1 MSFRRQPVIYLNN
14 MLRLLNIVNFAVIDR
29 LQVEFKQGLNVL
41 SGETGSGKSILID
54 ALGLLLGDRSST
66 DFIRTGEN
74 RAFIEGVFEIDGN
87 TPLEELLADA
97 GVDTSEGEALIRRE
111 LVAQGRGRIFI
122 NNQVA
127 NVGLL
132 KSIQPHLIDIH
143 GQGDQQSLLLPEA
156 HLNLFDSFAGASKNR
171 ARVSQAY
178 DNLQRLARELEQI
191 RQSES
196 ERLRT
201 LDMINFQI
209 SEIEQARLTPNE
221 DVELEAERNLLVNA
235 ERLAELSGDAYRR
248 MYDDEDSILSSLSVT
263 QKRINDLAAVD
274 SRFTPYIEQ
283 LSTVKHILNDVAFFL
298 GEYYGGIQASPDRLS
313 AVDDRLMEL
322 NRLKRKYGDSVGAAL
337 EALAE
342 LIERRE
348 KLMNSDEHD
357 KLLEAS
363 VRQALDDYDKESSTL
378 GAMRRGAAAKFE
390 NAVNQELKDV
400 SLGAA
405 RFSVGLSAS
414 QKSQLAQKLQSLLGE
429 GLGEVD
435 REGVRRSGN
444 EDVEFL
450 FSANPGEEMRSMN
463 GVASGGELS
472 RLMLALKTM
481 TAPTLFPKTLIF
493 DEIDVGIGG
502 KVADAVGMRLRRLA
516 KTNQVLCV
524 THQLQIA
531 RYADAHFLVN
541 KGIVNG
547 RTLTNVVELD
557 EQGRI
562 EELARM
568 IGGSEITASA
578 RKHAKELIKSVAVDG

>member
-1 MSFRRQPVIYLNN
+1 

-29 LQVEFKQGLNVL
+29 LQVEFTQGLNVL

-66 DFIRTGEN
+66 DFIRTGES
-74 RAFIEGVFEIDGN
+74 RAFIEGVFEIEGN
-87 TPLEELLADA
+87 TPLEELLAEA
-97 GVDTSEGEALIRRE
+97 GVDISEGEALIRRE
-111 LVAQGRGRIFI
+111 LVASGRGRIFI

-132 KSIQPHLIDIH
+132 KLIQPHLIDIH

-156 HLNLFDSFAGASKNR
+156 HLNLFDSFAGALKNR

-248 MYDDEDSILSSLSVT
+248 IYDDEDSILSSLSVA
-263 QKRINDLAAVD
+263 QKRVNDLAAVD
-274 SRFTPYIEQ
+274 NRFAPYIEQ
-283 LSTVKHILNDVAFFL
+283 LSTVKHVLNDVAFFL
-298 GEYYGGIQASPDRLS
+298 GEYYGGIQASPARLS

-322 NRLKRKYGDSVGAAL
+322 NRLKRKYGDSVAVAL
-337 EALAE
+337 ETLAE
-342 LIERRE
+342 LVKRRE
-348 KLMNSDEHD
+348 HLMNSDEHCQG
-357 KLLEAS
+357 LEAQL
-363 VRQALDDYDKESSTL
+363 RQALTDYEKESYAL
-378 GAMRRGAAAKFE
+378 GDLRRVATAKFE
-390 NAVNQELKDV
+390 GDVNKELKDV

-405 RFSVGLSAS
+405 RFSVRLSAS
-414 QKSQLAQKLQSLLGE
+414 QKGQLTQKLQSLLGE
-429 GLGEVD
+429 WGGDID
-435 REGVRRSGN
+435 RGGVRRSGS

-450 FSANPGEEMRSMN
+450 FSANPGEEMRTMN

-472 RLMLALKTM
+472 RLMLALKTI
-481 TAPTLFPKTLIF
+481 TAPSLFPKTLIF

-541 KGIVNG
+541 KDVVNG
-547 RTLTNVVELD
+547 RTLTRVVELD
-557 EQGRI
+557 EHGRI

-578 RKHAKELIKSVAVDG
+578 RKHAKELIKSAAVEG

>member
-1 MSFRRQPVIYLNN
+1 

-54 ALGLLLGDRSST
+54 ALGLLLGARSSV
-66 DFIRTGEN
+66 DFIRTGES
-74 RAFIEGVFEIDGN
+74 RAYVEGVFEIEGN
-87 TPLEELLADA
+87 TPLEELLAEA
-97 GVDTSEGEALIRRE
+97 GVDTSDGEALIRRE
-111 LVAQGRGRIFI
+111 LVAGGRGRIFI

-143 GQGDQQSLLLPEA
+143 GQGDQQSLLSPEA
-156 HLNLFDSFAGASKNR
+156 HLNLFDAFAGASKNR

-196 ERLRT
+196 ERLQT

-209 SEIEQARLTPNE
+209 SELEQARLTPNE
-221 DVELEAERNLLVNA
+221 DAELEAERNLLVNA
-235 ERLAELSGDAYRR
+235 ERLADLSGDAYRR
-248 MYDDEDSILSSLSVT
+248 IYDDENSILSSLST
-263 QKRINDLAAVD
+263 AQKRINDLAAVD
-274 SRFTPYIEQ
+274 NRFAPYIEQ

-298 GEYYGGIQASPDRLS
+298 GEYYGGIQASPDRLN

-322 NRLKRKYGDSVGAAL
+322 NRLKRKYGDSVAAAL
-337 EALAE
+337 DMLAK
-342 LIERRE
+342 LVERRE
-348 KLMNSDEHD
+348 QLMNSDEHCQ
-357 KLLEAS
+357 LLES
-363 VRQALDDYDKESSTL
+363 RVLQALGEYGMESSDL
-378 GAMRRGAAAKFE
+378 GDLRREAAAKFE
-390 NAVNQELKDV
+390 NAVNKELKEV

-405 RFSVGLSAS
+405 RFSARLSAS
-414 QKSQLAQKLQSLLGE
+414 QKSQLAQKLHSLIGDWTVE
-429 GLGEVD
+429 GRGTRGIPGFID
-435 REGVRRSGN
+435 NAGVRRSGN

-450 FSANPGEEMRSMN
+450 FSANPGEEMRHMN

-472 RLMLALKTM
+472 RLMLALKTI
-481 TAPTLFPKTLIF
+481 TAPSLFPKTLIF

-502 KVADAVGMRLRRLA
+502 KTADAVGMRLRRLA

-531 RYADAHFLVN
+531 RYADSHFLVN
-541 KGIVNG
+541 KDVVNG
-547 RTLTNVVELD
+547 RTITNVAELD

-562 EELARM
+562 DELARM
-568 IGGSEITASA
+568 IGGSEITPSA
-578 RKHAKELIKSVAVDG
+578 RKHAKELIKSVAVES

>member
-1 MSFRRQPVIYLNN
+1 

-54 ALGLLLGDRSST
+54 ALGLLLGDRSSA
-66 DFIRTGEN
+66 DLIRTGES
-74 RAFIEGVFEIDGN
+74 RAFIEGVFEIEGN
-87 TPLEELLADA
+87 TPLEELLAEA

-111 LVAQGRGRIFI
+111 LVANGRGRIFI

-132 KSIQPHLIDIH
+132 KTIQPHLIDIH

-248 MYDDEDSILSSLSVT
+248 IYDAEDSILSSLSIA
-263 QKRINDLAAVD
+263 QKRVNDLAAVD
-274 SRFTPYIEQ
+274 NRFAPYIEQ

-322 NRLKRKYGDSVGAAL
+322 NRLKRKYGDSVTAAL
-337 EALAE
+337 ETLAE
-342 LIERRE
+342 LVERRE
-348 KLMNSDEHD
+348 QLMNSDEHSQA
-357 KLLEAS
+357 LEAQL
-363 VRQALDDYDKESSTL
+363 RLALDDYEKESSTL
-378 GAMRRGAAAKFE
+378 GDLRRGATSEFDG
-390 NAVNQELKDV
+390 AVNKELKDV
-400 SLGAA
+400 SLGTA
-405 RFSVGLSAS
+405 RFSVRLGAS
-414 QKSQLAQKLQSLLGE
+414 QKGQLTQKLQSLLGE
-429 GLGEVD
+429 VGGEFD
-435 REGVRRSGN
+435 GGGVRRSGR
-444 EDVEFL
+444 EDIEFL

-472 RLMLALKTM
+472 RLMLALKTI
-481 TAPTLFPKTLIF
+481 TAPSLFPKTLIF

-541 KGIVNG
+541 KDVVNG
-547 RTLTNVVELD
+547 RTLTKVAELD
-557 EQGRI
+557 EHGRI

-578 RKHAKELIKSVAVDG
+578 RKHAKELIKSAAVEG

>member
-1 MSFRRQPVIYLNN
+1 

-54 ALGLLLGDRSST
+54 ALGLLLGDRSSA

-74 RAFIEGVFEIDGN
+74 RAFIEGVFEIEGN
-87 TPLEELLADA
+87 TPLEELLAEA

-132 KSIQPHLIDIH
+132 KSMQPHLIDIH

-178 DNLQRLARELEQI
+178 DNLQRLARDLEQI

-235 ERLAELSGDAYRR
+235 ERLAELSGGAYRR
-248 MYDDEDSILSSLSVT
+248 IYDDENSILSSLSVA
-263 QKRINDLAAVD
+263 QKRINDLASVD
-274 SRFTPYIEQ
+274 NRFAPYAEQ

-298 GEYYGGIQASPDRLS
+298 GEYYGGIQASPDRLI

-322 NRLKRKYGDSVGAAL
+322 NRLKRKYGDSVAAAL
-337 EALAE
+337 ETLAALAE
-342 LIERRE
+342 RRE
-348 KLMNSDEHD
+348 QLMNSDEHCQA
-357 KLLEAS
+357 LES
-363 VRQALDDYDKESSTL
+363 QLRQALVDYEKESSAL
-378 GAMRRGAAAKFE
+378 GELRRGATARFE
-390 NAVNQELKDV
+390 NAVNKELKDV

-405 RFSVGLSAS
+405 RFSARLEPS
-414 QKSQLAQKLQSLLGE
+414 QKGQLAQKLQFLMGD
-429 GLGEVD
+429 GIGEVD
-435 REGVRRSGN
+435 KGWVRRSGN

-450 FSANPGEEMRSMN
+450 FSANPGEEMRLMN

-472 RLMLALKTM
+472 RLMLSLKTI
-481 TAPTLFPKTLIF
+481 TAPSLFPKTLIF

-541 KGIVNG
+541 KGVVNG
-547 RTLTNVVELD
+547 RTLTDVVELD

-578 RKHAKELIKSVAVDG
+578 RKHAKELIKSVAVES

>member
-1 MSFRRQPVIYLNN
+1 

-41 SGETGSGKSILID
+41 SGETGSGKSILLD
-54 ALGLLLGDRSST
+54 ALGLLLGDRSSV
-66 DFIRTGEN
+66 DLIRTGEN
-74 RAFIEGVFEIDGN
+74 RAFVEGVFDIDGN

-97 GVDTSEGEALIRRE
+97 GVDVSEGEALIRRE
-111 LVAQGRGRIFI
+111 LVANGRGRIFI

-132 KSIQPHLIDIH
+132 KSIQPHLVDIH
-143 GQGDQQSLLLPEA
+143 GQGDQQSLLSPDA
-156 HLNLFDSFAGASKNR
+156 HLNLFDAFAGASKNR
-171 ARVSQAY
+171 ARASQAY
-178 DNLQRLARELEQI
+178 DNLQRLARELDEI

-196 ERLRT
+196 ERLQT

-209 SEIEQARLTPNE
+209 SELEQARLTPNE
-221 DVELEAERNLLVNA
+221 DAELEAERNLLVNA
-235 ERLAELSGDAYRR
+235 ERLADLSGDAYRR
-248 MYDDEDSILSSLSVT
+248 IYDDENSILSSLAVA

-274 SRFTPYIEQ
+274 NRFAPYMDQ
-283 LSTVKHILNDVAFFL
+283 LSTVKHVLNDVAFFL
-298 GEYYGGIQASPDRLS
+298 GEYYGSIQASPDRLS

-322 NRLKRKYGDSVGAAL
+322 NRLKRKYGDSVAAAL
-337 EALAE
+337 ENLAK
-342 LIERRE
+342 LMERRE
-348 KLMNSDEHD
+348 QLMNSDEHCQ
-357 KLLEAS
+357 LLEAG
-363 VRQALDDYDKESSTL
+363 VRRALSDYGKESSAL
-378 GAMRRGAAAKFE
+378 SDLRRGASAKFE
-390 NAVNQELKDV
+390 NAVNEELKEV

-405 RFSVGLSAS
+405 RFSVRLSAS
-414 QKSQLAQKLQSLLGE
+414 QKSHLAQKLQSLLGDAP
-429 GLGEVD
+429 GNGVSAVD
-435 REGVRRSGN
+435 NAGVRRAGN

-450 FSANPGEEMRSMN
+450 FSANPGEELRPMN

-472 RLMLALKTM
+472 RLMLALKTI
-481 TAPTLFPKTLIF
+481 TAPSLFPKTLIF
-493 DEIDVGIGG
+493 DEIDAGIGG
-502 KVADAVGMRLRRLA
+502 KAADAVGMRLRRLA

-541 KGIVNG
+541 KDVVNG

-578 RKHAKELIKSVAVDG
+578 RKHAKELIKSVAVEN

>member
-1 MSFRRQPVIYLNN
+1 

-54 ALGLLLGDRSST
+54 ALGLLLGDRSSS

-87 TPLEELLADA
+87 TPLEELLAQA

-111 LVAQGRGRIFI
+111 LVANGRGRIFI

-132 KSIQPHLIDIH
+132 KSMQPHLIDIH
-143 GQGDQQSLLLPEA
+143 GQGDQQSLLSPDA

-235 ERLAELSGDAYRR
+235 ERLAQLSGDAFRR
-248 MYDDEDSILSSLSVT
+248 IYDDEDSILSSLSVA

-274 SRFTPYIEQ
+274 NRFAPYMEQ
-283 LSTVKHILNDVAFFL
+283 LSSVKHILNDVAFFL

-322 NRLKRKYGDSVGAAL
+322 NRLKRKYGDSVAAAM
-337 EALAE
+337 ETLAE
-342 LIERRE
+342 LVGRRE
-348 KLMNSDEHD
+348 QLMNSDEHCQA
-357 KLLEAS
+357 LETQL
-363 VRQALDDYDKESSTL
+363 RQALNDYENESSAL
-378 GAMRRGAAAKFE
+378 GDLRRGSAAKFE
-390 NAVNQELKDV
+390 NSVNQELKDV
-400 SLGAA
+400 SLGSA
-405 RFSVGLSAS
+405 RFSVGLGAS
-414 QKSQLAQKLQSLLGE
+414 QKGQLAQKLQALLGD
-429 GLGEVD
+429 GLGGID
-435 REGVRRSGN
+435 TGGVRRSGN

-450 FSANPGEEMRSMN
+450 FSANPGEEMRPMN

-472 RLMLALKTM
+472 RLMLALKTI
-481 TAPTLFPKTLIF
+481 TAPSLFPKTLIF

-541 KGIVNG
+541 KDVVNG
-547 RTLTNVVELD
+547 RTLTNVAELD

-578 RKHAKELIKSVAVDG
+578 RKHAKELIKSAAVEG

>member
-1 MSFRRQPVIYLNN
+1 

-74 RAFIEGVFEIDGN
+74 RAFIEGVFEIEGN
-87 TPLEELLADA
+87 TPLEDMLADA
-97 GVDTSEGEALIRRE
+97 GVDTSDGEALIRRE
-111 LVAQGRGRIFI
+111 LVANGRGRIFI

-156 HLNLFDSFAGASKNR
+156 HLNLFDSFAGALKNR

-248 MYDDEDSILSSLSVT
+248 IYDDEDSILSSLSVA
-263 QKRINDLAAVD
+263 QKRVSDLAAVD
-274 SRFTPYIEQ
+274 NRFAPYIEQ
-283 LSTVKHILNDVAFFL
+283 LSTVKHVLNDVAFFL
-298 GEYYGGIQASPDRLS
+298 GEYYGGIQVSPDRLS

-322 NRLKRKYGDSVGAAL
+322 NRLKRKYGDSVAVAL
-337 EALAE
+337 ETLAE
-342 LIERRE
+342 LVERRE
-348 KLMNSDEHD
+348 QLMNSDEHCQAI
-357 KLLEAS
+357 EAQL
-363 VRQALDDYDKESSTL
+363 RQSLNDYEKESSAL
-378 GAMRRGAAAKFE
+378 GELRRGAAAKFE
-390 NAVNQELKDV
+390 GAVNKELKDV

-405 RFSVGLSAS
+405 RFSVRLSAS
-414 QKSQLAQKLQSLLGE
+414 QKGQLTQKLQSLLGE
-429 GLGEVD
+429 GGGEVD
-435 REGVRRSGN
+435 RGGVRRSGG

-450 FSANPGEEMRSMN
+450 FSANPGEELRTMN

-472 RLMLALKTM
+472 RLMLALKTI
-481 TAPTLFPKTLIF
+481 TAPSLFPKTLIF

-541 KGIVNG
+541 KDVVNG
-547 RTLTNVVELD
+547 RTLTKVIELD

-578 RKHAKELIKSVAVDG
+578 RKHAKELIKSAAVEG

>member
-1 MSFRRQPVIYLNN
+1 

-29 LQVEFKQGLNVL
+29 LQVEFTQGLNVL

-66 DFIRTGEN
+66 DFIRTGES
-74 RAFIEGVFEIDGN
+74 RAFIEGVFEIEGN
-87 TPLEELLADA
+87 TPLEELLAEA

-111 LVAQGRGRIFI
+111 LVANGRGRIFI

-156 HLNLFDSFAGASKNR
+156 HLNLFDSFAGALKNR

-178 DNLQRLARELEQI
+178 DNLQRLAKELEQI

-248 MYDDEDSILSSLSVT
+248 IYDDEDSILSSLSVA
-263 QKRINDLAAVD
+263 QKRVNDLAAVD
-274 SRFTPYIEQ
+274 NRFTPYIEQ
-283 LSTVKHILNDVAFFL
+283 LSTVKHVLNDVAFFL
-298 GEYYGGIQASPDRLS
+298 GEYYGGIQASPARLS

-322 NRLKRKYGDSVGAAL
+322 NRLKRKYGDSVAAAL
-337 EALAE
+337 ETLAE
-342 LIERRE
+342 LVKRRE
-348 KLMNSDEHD
+348 QLMNSDE
-357 KLLEAS
+357 LSQGLEAQL
-363 VRQALDDYDKESSTL
+363 RQSLNDYEKESSAL
-378 GAMRRGAAAKFE
+378 GDLRRVATAKFE
-390 NAVNQELKDV
+390 GAVNKELKDV

-405 RFSVGLSAS
+405 RFSVRLSAS
-414 QKSQLAQKLQSLLGE
+414 QKGQLTQKLHSLLGE
-429 GLGEVD
+429 GGGDGD
-435 REGVRRSGN
+435 RGGVRRSGS

-450 FSANPGEEMRSMN
+450 FSANPGEEMRTMN

-472 RLMLALKTM
+472 RLMLALKTI
-481 TAPTLFPKTLIF
+481 TAPSLFPKTLIF

-541 KGIVNG
+541 KDVVNG
-547 RTLTNVVELD
+547 RTLTKVVELD
-557 EQGRI
+557 EHGRI

-578 RKHAKELIKSVAVDG
+578 RNHAKELIKSAAVEG

>member
-1 MSFRRQPVIYLNN
+1 

-54 ALGLLLGDRSST
+54 ALGLLLGDRSSA

-74 RAFIEGVFEIDGN
+74 RAFIEGVFEIEGN
-87 TPLEELLADA
+87 TPLEELLTRA
-97 GVDTSEGEALIRRE
+97 GVDTSEGEALIRME

-156 HLNLFDSFAGASKNR
+156 HLNLFDSFAGALKNR

-221 DVELEAERNLLVNA
+221 DVELDAERNLLVNA
-235 ERLAELSGDAYRR
+235 ERLADLSGDAYRR
-248 MYDDEDSILSSLSVT
+248 IYDDENSILSSLSVA
-263 QKRINDLAAVD
+263 QKRITDLASVD
-274 SRFTPYIEQ
+274 NRFAPYAEQ

-298 GEYYGGIQASPDRLS
+298 GEYYGGIQASPDRLI

-322 NRLKRKYGDSVGAAL
+322 NRIKRKYGDSVTAAL
-337 EALAE
+337 ETLAE
-342 LIERRE
+342 LVGRRE
-348 KLMNSDEHD
+348 QLMNSDEHCQA
-357 KLLEAS
+357 LEAQLL
-363 VRQALDDYDKESSTL
+363 QALDDYEKESSVL
-378 GAMRRGAAAKFE
+378 GDLRHGATSKFE
-390 NAVNQELKDV
+390 RAVNNELKDV

-405 RFSVGLSAS
+405 RFSVRLSAS
-414 QKSQLAQKLQSLLGE
+414 QKGQLAQKLQDRKSTRLNSSHLGISYA
-429 GLGEVD
+429 V
-435 REGVRRSGN
+435 
-444 EDVEFL
+444 FC
-450 FSANPGEEMRSMN
+450 
-463 GVASGGELS
+463 
-472 RLMLALKTM
+472 LK
-481 TAPTLFPKTLIF
+481 K
-493 DEIDVGIGG
+493 
-502 KVADAVGMRLRRLA
+502 K
-516 KTNQVLCV
+516 K
-524 THQLQIA
+524 
-531 RYADAHFLVN
+531 
-541 KGIVNG
+541 K
-547 RTLTNVVELD
+547 
-557 EQGRI
+557 
-562 EELARM
+562 
-568 IGGSEITASA
+568 
-578 RKHAKELIKSVAVDG
+578 K

>member
-1 MSFRRQPVIYLNN
+1 

-54 ALGLLLGDRSST
+54 ALGLLLGDRSSV
-66 DFIRTGEN
+66 DFIRTGES
-74 RAFIEGVFEIDGN
+74 RAYVEGVFEIEGN
-87 TPLEELLADA
+87 TPLEELLAEA
-97 GVDTSEGEALIRRE
+97 GVDASEGEALIRRE
-111 LVAQGRGRIFI
+111 LVANGRGRIFI

-143 GQGDQQSLLLPEA
+143 GQGDQQSLLSPEA
-156 HLNLFDSFAGASKNR
+156 HLNLFDAFAGALKNR

-196 ERLRT
+196 ERLQT

-209 SEIEQARLTPNE
+209 SELEQARLTPNE
-221 DVELEAERNLLVNA
+221 DAELESERNLLVNA
-235 ERLAELSGDAYRR
+235 ERLADLSGDAYSRI
-248 MYDDEDSILSSLSVT
+248 YDDENSILSSLSVA

-274 SRFTPYIEQ
+274 NRFAPYIEQ

-322 NRLKRKYGDSVGAAL
+322 NRLKRKYGDSVAAAL
-337 EALAE
+337 DTLAK
-342 LIERRE
+342 LVERRE
-348 KLMNSDEHD
+348 QLMNSDEHCQ
-357 KLLEAS
+357 LLES
-363 VRQALDDYDKESSTL
+363 RVLQALGEYGKESSAL
-378 GAMRRGAAAKFE
+378 GDLRREAAGKFE
-390 NAVNQELKDV
+390 NAVNKELKEV

-405 RFSVGLSAS
+405 RFSALLGAS
-414 QKSQLAQKLQSLLGE
+414 QKSLLAQKLHALIG
-429 GLGEVD
+429 D
-435 REGVRRSGN
+435 RTGDGRGAQEIPGFIDNAGVRRSGN

-450 FSANPGEEMRSMN
+450 FSANPGEEMRPMN

-472 RLMLALKTM
+472 RLMLALKTI
-481 TAPTLFPKTLIF
+481 TAPSLFPKTLIF

-502 KVADAVGMRLRRLA
+502 KTADAVGMRLRRLA

-541 KGIVNG
+541 KNVVNG
-547 RTLTNVVELD
+547 RTIANVAELD

-562 EELARM
+562 DELARM
-568 IGGSEITASA
+568 IGGSEITPSA
-578 RKHAKELIKSVAVDG
+578 RKHAKELIKSVAIES

>member
-1 MSFRRQPVIYLNN
+1 

-54 ALGLLLGDRSST
+54 ALGLLLGDRSSV
-66 DFIRTGEN
+66 DFIRTGET
-74 RAFIEGVFEIDGN
+74 RAFVEGVFEVEGN
-87 TPLEELLADA
+87 APLEELLAEA
-97 GVDTSEGEALIRRE
+97 GVDVSEGEALIRRE
-111 LVAQGRGRIFI
+111 LVAGGRGRIFI

-143 GQGDQQSLLLPEA
+143 GQGDQQSLLLPES
-156 HLNLFDSFAGASKNR
+156 HLNLFDAFAGAMKNR
-171 ARVSQAY
+171 ARVSQVY
-178 DNLQRLARELEQI
+178 DNLQRIARELEQL

-196 ERLRT
+196 ERLQT
-201 LDMINFQI
+201 LDMLNFQI
-209 SEIEQARLTPNE
+209 SEIEQANLAPDE

-235 ERLAELSGDAYRR
+235 ERLAELSGAAYKRI
-248 MYDDEDSILSSLSVT
+248 YDDEDSILSTLAVA
-263 QKRINDLAAVD
+263 QKRLNDLAAVD
-274 SRFTPYIEQ
+274 NRFAPYLEQ
-283 LSTVKHILNDVAFFL
+283 LSTVKHILNDIAFFL
-298 GEYYGGIQASPDRLS
+298 GEYYGGIQASPERLRV
-313 AVDDRLMEL
+313 VDDRLMEL
-322 NRLKRKYGDSVGAAL
+322 NRLKRKYGDSVVVVI
-337 EALAE
+337 EACAKLV
-342 LIERRE
+342 ERRRR
-348 KLMNSDEHD
+348 LMNSDEHGQ
-357 KLLEAS
+357 LLES
-363 VRQALDDYDKESSTL
+363 NLREALDEYEKESSTL
-378 GAMRRGAAAKFE
+378 SDLRRGSTAKFE
-390 NAVNQELKDV
+390 IAVNKELEDV
-400 SLGAA
+400 SLGSA
-405 RFSVGLSAS
+405 RFSSLLCES
-414 QKSQLAQKLQSLLGE
+414 QKGQLAQKLQSLLGQTDK
-429 GLGEVD
+429 GGI
-435 REGVRRSGN
+435 RRAGN

-450 FSANPGEEMRSMN
+450 FSANPGEELRPMN

-472 RLMLALKTM
+472 RLMLALKTI
-481 TAPTLFPKTLIF
+481 TAPSLFPKTLIF

-541 KGIVNG
+541 KDIVNG

-578 RKHAKELIKSVAVDG
+578 RKHAKELIKSAAVEG

>member
-1 MSFRRQPVIYLNN
+1 M
-14 MLRLLNIVNFAVIDR
+14 NIVNFAVIDR

-41 SGETGSGKSILID
+41 SGETGSGKSILLD
-54 ALGLLLGDRSST
+54 ALGLLLGDRSSA
-66 DFIRTGEN
+66 DFIRTGET
-74 RAFIEGVFEIDGN
+74 RAFIEGVFEIEGN

-97 GVDTSEGEALIRRE
+97 GVDVSEGEALIRRE
-111 LVAQGRGRIFI
+111 LVANGRGRIFV

-127 NVGLL
+127 NVSLL

-143 GQGDQQSLLLPEA
+143 GQGNQQSLLIPEV
-156 HLNLFDSFAGASKNR
+156 HLNLLDAFAGASKNR

-178 DNLQRLARELEQI
+178 DNLQRLASELEQI

-209 SEIEQARLTPNE
+209 SEIEQSHLTPNE

-235 ERLAELSGDAYRR
+235 ERLVELSGDAYRR
-248 MYDDEDSILSSLSVT
+248 IYDNEDSILSSLSVA
-263 QKRINDLAAVD
+263 QKKINDLAAVD
-274 SRFTPYIEQ
+274 NRFAPYIEQ
-283 LSTVKHILNDVAFFL
+283 LSTVKHVLNDVAFFL
-298 GEYYGGIQASPDRLS
+298 GEYYGSIQASPDRLR

-322 NRLKRKYGDSVGAAL
+322 NRLKRKYGDSVAAAL
-337 EALAE
+337 ETLAT
-342 LIERRE
+342 LVERRE
-348 KLMNSDEHD
+348 RLMNSDEHCQ
-357 KLLEAS
+357 LLEAQL
-363 VRQALDDYDKESSTL
+363 RRALDDYENESSVL
-378 GAMRRGAAAKFE
+378 GDLRRGATSKFE
-390 NAVNQELKDV
+390 NSINKELKDV

-405 RFSVGLSAS
+405 RFSVSLNAS
-414 QKSQLAQKLQSLLGE
+414 QKGQLAQKLQSLLGE
-429 GLGEVD
+429 VD
-435 REGVRRSGN
+435 NGGFRRYGS
-444 EDVEFL
+444 EDIEFL
-450 FSANPGEEMRSMN
+450 FSANPGEDLRPMN

-472 RLMLALKTM
+472 RLMLALKTI
-481 TAPTLFPKTLIF
+481 TAPSLFPKTLIF
-493 DEIDVGIGG
+493 DEIDAGIGG

-541 KGIVNG
+541 KDVVNG
-547 RTLTNVVELD
+547 RTLTNVAELD

-578 RKHAKELIKSVAVDG
+578 RKHAKELIKSAAVEG

>member
-1 MSFRRQPVIYLNN
+1 

-66 DFIRTGEN
+66 DFIRTGES
-74 RAFIEGVFEIDGN
+74 RAFIEGVFEIEGN
-87 TPLEELLADA
+87 TPLEELLAGA

-111 LVAQGRGRIFI
+111 LVANGRGRIFI

-156 HLNLFDSFAGASKNR
+156 HLNLFDSFAGALKNR

-248 MYDDEDSILSSLSVT
+248 IYDNEDSILSSLSAA
-263 QKRINDLAAVD
+263 QKRVNDLAAVD
-274 SRFTPYIEQ
+274 NRFTPYIEQ
-283 LSTVKHILNDVAFFL
+283 LSTVKHVLNDVAFFL

-322 NRLKRKYGDSVGAAL
+322 NRLKRKYGDSVAAAL
-337 EALAE
+337 ETLAE
-342 LIERRE
+342 LVKRRE
-348 KLMNSDEHD
+348 QLMNSDEHCQG
-357 KLLEAS
+357 LEAQL
-363 VRQALDDYDKESSTL
+363 RQSLNDYEKESFAL
-378 GAMRRGAAAKFE
+378 GDLRRMATAKFE
-390 NAVNQELKDV
+390 GSVNTELKDV

-405 RFSVGLSAS
+405 RFSVRLSAS
-414 QKSQLAQKLQSLLGE
+414 QKSQLTQKLQSLLGD
-429 GLGEVD
+429 GGGDVD
-435 REGVRRSGN
+435 RGGVRRSGS

-450 FSANPGEEMRSMN
+450 FSANPGEELRTMS

-472 RLMLALKTM
+472 RLMLALKTI
-481 TAPTLFPKTLIF
+481 TAPSLFPKTLIF

-541 KGIVNG
+541 KDVVNG
-547 RTLTNVVELD
+547 RTLTKVVELD

-578 RKHAKELIKSVAVDG
+578 RKHAKELIKSAAVEE

>member
-1 MSFRRQPVIYLNN
+1 

-66 DFIRTGEN
+66 DFIRTGES
-74 RAFIEGVFEIDGN
+74 RAFIEGVFEIEGN
-87 TPLEELLADA
+87 TPLEELLAEA

-111 LVAQGRGRIFI
+111 LVAGGRGRIFI

-132 KSIQPHLIDIH
+132 KLIQPHLIDIH
-143 GQGDQQSLLLPEA
+143 GQGDQQSLLLPES
-156 HLNLFDSFAGASKNR
+156 HLNLFDSFAGALKNR

-209 SEIEQARLTPNE
+209 SEIEQAHLTPNE

-248 MYDDEDSILSSLSVT
+248 IYDDEDSILSSLSVA
-263 QKRINDLAAVD
+263 QKRVNDLAAVD
-274 SRFTPYIEQ
+274 NRFAPYIEQ
-283 LSTVKHILNDVAFFL
+283 LSTVKHVLNDVAFFL
-298 GEYYGGIQASPDRLS
+298 GEYYGGIQASPARLS

-322 NRLKRKYGDSVGAAL
+322 NRIKRKYGDSVAAAL
-337 EALAE
+337 ETLAG
-342 LIERRE
+342 LVKRRE
-348 KLMNSDEHD
+348 QLMNSDEHCQG
-357 KLLEAS
+357 LEAQLRLS
-363 VRQALDDYDKESSTL
+363 LNDYEKESSAL
-378 GAMRRGAAAKFE
+378 GDLRRVATAKFE
-390 NAVNQELKDV
+390 DAVNKELKDV
-400 SLGAA
+400 SLGSA
-405 RFSVGLSAS
+405 RFSVRLSAS
-414 QKSQLAQKLQSLLGE
+414 QKGQLTQKLQSLLGE
-429 GLGEVD
+429 WGGDVD
-435 REGVRRSGN
+435 RGGVRRSGS

-450 FSANPGEEMRSMN
+450 FSANPGEELRTMN

-472 RLMLALKTM
+472 RLMLALKTI
-481 TAPTLFPKTLIF
+481 TAPSLFPKTLIF

-541 KGIVNG
+541 KDVVNG
-547 RTLTNVVELD
+547 RTLARVAELD

-578 RKHAKELIKSVAVDG
+578 RKHAKELIKSAAVEG

>member
-1 MSFRRQPVIYLNN
+1 
-14 MLRLLNIVNFAVIDR
+14 
-29 LQVEFKQGLNVL
+29 
-41 SGETGSGKSILID
+41 
-54 ALGLLLGDRSST
+54 
-66 DFIRTGEN
+66 
-74 RAFIEGVFEIDGN
+74 
-87 TPLEELLADA
+87 
-97 GVDTSEGEALIRRE
+97 
-111 LVAQGRGRIFI
+111 
-122 NNQVA
+122 
-127 NVGLL
+127 
-132 KSIQPHLIDIH
+132 
-143 GQGDQQSLLLPEA
+143 
-156 HLNLFDSFAGASKNR
+156 
-171 ARVSQAY
+171 VSQAY

-201 LDMINFQI
+201 LDMMNFQI
-209 SEIEQARLTPNE
+209 SEIEQARLIPNE
-221 DVELEAERNLLVNA
+221 DIELEAERNLLVNA

-248 MYDDEDSILSSLSVT
+248 IYDDEDSILSSLSVT

-274 SRFTPYIEQ
+274 SRFAPYVEQ

-322 NRLKRKYGDSVGAAL
+322 NRLKRKYGDSVAAAL
-337 EALAE
+337 ETLAE
-342 LIERRE
+342 LVGRRE
-348 KLMNSDEHD
+348 RLMNSDEHCQI
-357 KLLEAS
+357 LES
-363 VRQALDDYDKESSTL
+363 RVRQALSDYGKESSVL
-378 GAMRRGAAAKFE
+378 GDLRRGATAKFE
-390 NAVNQELKDV
+390 SAVNKELKDV

-405 RFSVGLSAS
+405 RFAVRLSAS
-414 QKSQLAQKLQSLLGE
+414 QKGQLAQKLQSLLGE
-429 GLGEVD
+429 GISEVD
-435 REGVRRSGN
+435 NGGGRRSGN
-444 EDVEFL
+444 EDIEFL
-450 FSANPGEEMRSMN
+450 FSANPGEEMRLMN

-472 RLMLALKTM
+472 RLMLALKTI
-481 TAPTLFPKTLIF
+481 TAPSLFPKTLIF

-541 KGIVNG
+541 KDILNG

-578 RKHAKELIKSVAVDG
+578 RKHAKELIKSVAVEG

>member
-1 MSFRRQPVIYLNN
+1 

-29 LQVEFKQGLNVL
+29 LQVEFNHGLNVL

-66 DFIRTGEN
+66 DFIRTGES
-74 RAFIEGVFEIDGN
+74 RAFIEGVFEIEGN
-87 TPLEELLADA
+87 TPLEELLAEA

-111 LVAQGRGRIFI
+111 LVASGRGRIFI

-132 KSIQPHLIDIH
+132 KLIQPHLIDIH
-143 GQGDQQSLLLPEA
+143 GQGDQQSLLLPDA
-156 HLNLFDSFAGASKNR
+156 HLNLFDSFAGALKNR

-201 LDMINFQI
+201 LDMINFQV

-235 ERLAELSGDAYRR
+235 ERLADLSGDAYRR
-248 MYDDEDSILSSLSVT
+248 IYDDEDSILSSLSVA
-263 QKRINDLAAVD
+263 QKRVNDLAAVD
-274 SRFTPYIEQ
+274 NRFAPYIEQ
-283 LSTVKHILNDVAFFL
+283 LSTVKHVLNDVASFL
-298 GEYYGGIQASPDRLS
+298 GEYYGGIQASPARLS

-322 NRLKRKYGDSVGAAL
+322 NRLKRKYGDSVAAAL
-337 EALAE
+337 ETLAE
-342 LIERRE
+342 LVKRRE
-348 KLMNSDEHD
+348 QLMNSDEHCQG
-357 KLLEAS
+357 LEAQL
-363 VRQALDDYDKESSTL
+363 RQSLNDYEKESSAL
-378 GAMRRGAAAKFE
+378 GDLRRMATAKFE
-390 NAVNQELKDV
+390 GAVNKELKDV

-405 RFSVGLSAS
+405 RFSVRLSAS
-414 QKSQLAQKLQSLLGE
+414 QKGQLTQKLQSLLGE
-429 GLGEVD
+429 WGGDVD
-435 REGVRRSGN
+435 RGGVRRSGS

-450 FSANPGEEMRSMN
+450 FSANPGEEMRTMN

-472 RLMLALKTM
+472 RLMLALKTI
-481 TAPTLFPKTLIF
+481 TAPSLFPKTLIF

-516 KTNQVLCV
+516 RTNQVLCV

-541 KGIVNG
+541 KDVVNG
-547 RTLTNVVELD
+547 RTLTRVVELD

-578 RKHAKELIKSVAVDG
+578 RKHAKELIKSAAVEG

>member
-1 MSFRRQPVIYLNN
+1 

-54 ALGLLLGDRSST
+54 ALGLLLGDRSSVG
-66 DFIRTGEN
+66 FIRTGEN
-74 RAFIEGVFEIDGN
+74 RAFIEGVFEIEGN

-97 GVDTSEGEALIRRE
+97 GVDVSEGEALIRRE
-111 LVAQGRGRIFI
+111 LVANGRGRIFV

-143 GQGDQQSLLLPEA
+143 GQGDQQSLLIPEV
-156 HLNLFDSFAGASKNR
+156 HLNLLDAFAGASKNR

-201 LDMINFQI
+201 LDVINFQI
-209 SEIEQARLTPNE
+209 SEIEQAHLTPNE
-221 DVELEAERNLLVNA
+221 DVELDVERNLLVNA

-248 MYDDEDSILSSLSVT
+248 IYDDEDSILSSLSIA
-263 QKRINDLAAVD
+263 QKKINDLTAVD
-274 SRFTPYIEQ
+274 NRFAPYIEQ

-298 GEYYGGIQASPDRLS
+298 GEYYGSIQASPERLR

-322 NRLKRKYGDSVGAAL
+322 NRLKRKYGDSVAAAL
-337 EALAE
+337 ETLAKSV
-342 LIERRE
+342 ERRE
-348 KLMNSDEHD
+348 HLMNSDEHSQA
-357 KLLEAS
+357 LEAQL
-363 VRQALDDYDKESSTL
+363 RQALDDYEKESSAL
-378 GAMRRGAAAKFE
+378 GDIRRVATAKFE
-390 NAVNQELKDV
+390 NTVNKELKDV

-405 RFSVGLSAS
+405 RFSVRLNAS
-414 QKSQLAQKLQSLLGE
+414 QKGQLAQKLQSLLGE
-429 GLGEVD
+429 VD
-435 REGVRRSGN
+435 KGGVRRSGN
-444 EDVEFL
+444 EDIEFL
-450 FSANPGEEMRSMN
+450 FSANPGEEVRPMN

-472 RLMLALKTM
+472 RLMLALKTI
-481 TAPTLFPKTLIF
+481 TAPSLFPKTLIF

-541 KGIVNG
+541 KGVVNG

-578 RKHAKELIKSVAVDG
+578 RKHAKELIKSVAVES

>member
-1 MSFRRQPVIYLNN
+1 

-29 LQVEFKQGLNVL
+29 LQVEFNHGLNVL

-66 DFIRTGEN
+66 DFIRTGES
-74 RAFIEGVFEIDGN
+74 RAFIEGVFEIEGN

-111 LVAQGRGRIFI
+111 LVANGRGRIFI

-143 GQGDQQSLLLPEA
+143 GQGDQQSLLLPES
-156 HLNLFDSFAGASKNR
+156 HLNLFDSFAGGLKNR

-248 MYDDEDSILSSLSVT
+248 IYDDENSILSSLSVA
-263 QKRINDLAAVD
+263 QKRVNDLAAVD
-274 SRFTPYIEQ
+274 NRFAPYIEQ
-283 LSTVKHILNDVAFFL
+283 LSMVKHVLNDVAYFL

-313 AVDDRLMEL
+313 VVDDRLMEL
-322 NRLKRKYGDSVGAAL
+322 NRLKRKYGDSVAAAL
-337 EALAE
+337 QTLAE
-342 LIERRE
+342 LAERRE
-348 KLMNSDEHD
+348 QLMNSDEHCQE
-357 KLLEAS
+357 LEAQL
-363 VRQALDDYDKESSTL
+363 RQSLNDYEKESSAL
-378 GAMRRGAAAKFE
+378 GDLRRGAAAKFE
-390 NAVNQELKDV
+390 GAVNNELKDV

-405 RFSVGLSAS
+405 RFSVRLNAS
-414 QKSQLAQKLQSLLGE
+414 QKGQLTQKLQSLLGE
-429 GLGEVD
+429 GGGGVD
-435 REGVRRSGN
+435 GVGVRRSGS

-450 FSANPGEEMRSMN
+450 FSANPGEEMRAMN

-472 RLMLALKTM
+472 RLMLALKTI
-481 TAPTLFPKTLIF
+481 TAPSLFPKTLIF

-541 KGIVNG
+541 KDVVNG
-547 RTLTNVVELD
+547 RTLTKVVELD

-562 EELARM
+562 DELARM

-578 RKHAKELIKSVAVDG
+578 RKHAKELIKSAAVEG

>member
-1 MSFRRQPVIYLNN
+1 

-29 LQVEFKQGLNVL
+29 LQVEFNHGLNVL

-66 DFIRTGEN
+66 DFIRTGES
-74 RAFIEGVFEIDGN
+74 RAFIEGVFEIEGN
-87 TPLEELLADA
+87 TPLEELLAEA

-111 LVAQGRGRIFI
+111 LVANGRGRIFI

-132 KSIQPHLIDIH
+132 KLIQPHLIDIH

-156 HLNLFDSFAGASKNR
+156 HLNVFDSFAGALKNR

-248 MYDDEDSILSSLSVT
+248 IYDDEDSILSSLSVA
-263 QKRINDLAAVD
+263 QKRVNDLASVD
-274 SRFTPYIEQ
+274 NRFAPYIEQ
-283 LSTVKHILNDVAFFL
+283 LSTVKHVLNDVAFFL
-298 GEYYGGIQASPDRLS
+298 GEYYGGIQASPARLS

-322 NRLKRKYGDSVGAAL
+322 NRLKRKYGDSVVAAL
-337 EALAE
+337 ETLAE
-342 LIERRE
+342 LVKRRE
-348 KLMNSDEHD
+348 QLMNSDEHCQG
-357 KLLEAS
+357 LEAQL
-363 VRQALDDYDKESSTL
+363 RQSLNDYEKESSAL
-378 GAMRRGAAAKFE
+378 GDLRRVATAKFE
-390 NAVNQELKDV
+390 GAVNKELKDV

-405 RFSVGLSAS
+405 RFSVRLSAS
-414 QKSQLAQKLQSLLGE
+414 QKGQLTQKLQSLLGE
-429 GLGEVD
+429 WGGDVD
-435 REGVRRSGN
+435 RGGVRRSGS

-450 FSANPGEEMRSMN
+450 FSANPGEEMRTMN

-472 RLMLALKTM
+472 RLMLALKTI
-481 TAPTLFPKTLIF
+481 TAPSLFPKTLIF

-541 KGIVNG
+541 KDVVNG
-547 RTLTNVVELD
+547 RTLTRVVELD

-568 IGGSEITASA
+568 IDGSEITASA
-578 RKHAKELIKSVAVDG
+578 RKHAKELIKSAAVEG

>member
-1 MSFRRQPVIYLNN
+1 

-41 SGETGSGKSILID
+41 SGETGSGKSILLD
-54 ALGLLLGDRSST
+54 ALGLLLGDRSSA
-66 DFIRTGEN
+66 DLIRTGET
-74 RAFIEGVFEIDGN
+74 RAFVEGVFDIEGN
-87 TPLEELLADA
+87 TPLEELLTEA
-97 GVDTSEGEALIRRE
+97 GVDVSEGEALIRRE
-111 LVAQGRGRIFI
+111 LVVNGRGRIFI

-132 KSIQPHLIDIH
+132 KSIQPHLVDIH
-143 GQGDQQSLLLPEA
+143 GQGEQQSLLSPEA
-156 HLNLFDSFAGASKNR
+156 HLNLFDAFAGASKNR
-171 ARVSQAY
+171 ARASQAY

-196 ERLRT
+196 ERLQT

-235 ERLAELSGDAYRR
+235 ERLADLSGDAYRR
-248 MYDDEDSILSSLSVT
+248 IYDDENSILSSLAVA

-274 SRFTPYIEQ
+274 NRFAPYMDQ
-283 LSTVKHILNDVAFFL
+283 LSTVKHVLNDVAFFL
-298 GEYYGGIQASPDRLS
+298 GEYYGGIQSSPDRLG

-322 NRLKRKYGDSVGAAL
+322 NRLKRKYGDSVAAAL
-337 EALAE
+337 ETLAK

-348 KLMNSDEHD
+348 QLMNSDEHCQ
-357 KLLEAS
+357 LLEAG
-363 VRQALDDYDKESSTL
+363 VRQALADYGKESSAL
-378 GAMRRGAAAKFE
+378 GDLRRGATAKLE
-390 NAVNQELKDV
+390 NAVNNELKEV
-400 SLGAA
+400 SLEAA
-405 RFSVGLSAS
+405 RFSVRLSS
-414 QKSQLAQKLQSLLGE
+414 SPKSPLAQKLQSLLGNGLAD
-429 GLGEVD
+429 GLGAVD
-435 REGVRRSGN
+435 NLSNKWGLKRSGA

-450 FSANPGEEMRSMN
+450 FSANPGEEMRPMSA
-463 GVASGGELS
+463 VASGGELS
-472 RLMLALKTM
+472 RLMLALKTI
-481 TAPTLFPKTLIF
+481 TAPSLFPKTLIF
-493 DEIDVGIGG
+493 DEIDAGIGG
-502 KVADAVGMRLRRLA
+502 KAANAVGLRLRRLA
-516 KTNQVLCV
+516 RTNQVLCV

-541 KGIVNG
+541 KDVVNG

-568 IGGSEITASA
+568 IDGSEITASA
-578 RKHAKELIKSVAVDG
+578 RKHAKELIKSVAVES

>member
-1 MSFRRQPVIYLNN
+1 

-29 LQVEFKQGLNVL
+29 LQVEFKHGLNVL
-41 SGETGSGKSILID
+41 SGETGSGKSILMD
-54 ALGLLLGDRSST
+54 ALGLLLGDRSSV

-74 RAFIEGVFEIDGN
+74 RAFIEGVFETEGN
-87 TPLEELLADA
+87 RPLEELLADA
-97 GVDTSEGEALIRRE
+97 GVDVSEGEALIRRE
-111 LVAQGRGRIFI
+111 LVANGRGRIFV

-132 KSIQPHLIDIH
+132 KSMQPHLIDIH
-143 GQGDQQSLLLPEA
+143 GQGDQQSLLLPEV
-156 HLNLFDSFAGASKNR
+156 HLNLFDAFAGASKNR
-171 ARVSQAY
+171 ARVAQAY
-178 DNLQRLARELEQI
+178 DNLLSLARELEQI

-209 SEIEQARLTPNE
+209 SEIEQANLTPNE

-235 ERLAELSGDAYRR
+235 ERLAELSGDAYKRI
-248 MYDDEDSILSSLSVT
+248 YDDEGSILSSLSVA

-274 SRFTPYIEQ
+274 NRFAPYTEQ
-283 LSTVKHILNDVAFFL
+283 LSTVKHVLNDVAFFL
-298 GEYYGGIQASPDRLS
+298 GEYYGSIQASPDRLRM
-313 AVDDRLMEL
+313 VDDRLMEL
-322 NRLKRKYGDSVGAAL
+322 NRLKRKYGDSVAAAL
-337 EALAE
+337 ETFAKLV
-342 LIERRE
+342 ERRE
-348 KLMNSDEHD
+348 QLMNSDEHCQ
-357 KLLEAS
+357 LLES
-363 VRQALDDYDKESSTL
+363 RLRQALDDYENESATL
-378 GAMRRGAAAKFE
+378 GDMRRGANAKFE
-390 NAVNQELKDV
+390 NAVNKELKDV

-405 RFSVGLSAS
+405 RFSVSVGAS
-414 QKSQLAQKLQSLLGE
+414 QKGQLAQKLRSLLGE
-429 GLGEVD
+429 GLGDVD
-435 REGVRRSGN
+435 KGGVRRSGN

-450 FSANPGEEMRSMN
+450 FSANPGEELRPMN

-472 RLMLALKTM
+472 RLMLALKTI
-481 TAPTLFPKTLIF
+481 TAPSLFPKTLIF

-502 KVADAVGMRLRRLA
+502 RVADAVGMRLRRLA

-541 KGIVNG
+541 KDVVNG

-578 RKHAKELIKSVAVDG
+578 RKHAKELIKSVAVES

>member
-1 MSFRRQPVIYLNN
+1 

-29 LQVEFKQGLNVL
+29 LQVEFNQGLNVL
-41 SGETGSGKSILID
+41 SGETGSGKLILID

-66 DFIRTGEN
+66 DFIRTGES
-74 RAFIEGVFEIDGN
+74 RAFIEGVFEIEGN
-87 TPLEELLADA
+87 TPLEELLAEA
-97 GVDTSEGEALIRRE
+97 GVDISEGEALIRRE
-111 LVAQGRGRIFI
+111 LVANGRGRIFI

-132 KSIQPHLIDIH
+132 KLIQPHLIDIH

-156 HLNLFDSFAGASKNR
+156 HLNLFDSFAGALKNR

-248 MYDDEDSILSSLSVT
+248 IYDDEDSILSSLSVA
-263 QKRINDLAAVD
+263 QKRVNDLAAVD
-274 SRFTPYIEQ
+274 NRFAPYIEQ
-283 LSTVKHILNDVAFFL
+283 LSTVKHVLNDVAFFL
-298 GEYYGGIQASPDRLS
+298 GEYYGGIQASPARLS

-322 NRLKRKYGDSVGAAL
+322 NRLKRKYGDSVAAAL
-337 EALAE
+337 ETLAE
-342 LIERRE
+342 LVKRRE
-348 KLMNSDEHD
+348 QLMNSDEHCQG
-357 KLLEAS
+357 LEAQL
-363 VRQALDDYDKESSTL
+363 RQSLNDYEKESSAL
-378 GAMRRGAAAKFE
+378 GDLRRVATAKFE
-390 NAVNQELKDV
+390 GAVNKELKDV

-405 RFSVGLSAS
+405 RFSVRLSAS
-414 QKSQLAQKLQSLLGE
+414 QKGQLTQKLQSLLGE
-429 GLGEVD
+429 WGGDVD
-435 REGVRRSGN
+435 RGGVRRSGS

-450 FSANPGEEMRSMN
+450 FSANPGEEMRTMN

-472 RLMLALKTM
+472 RLMLALKTI
-481 TAPTLFPKTLIF
+481 TAPSLFPKTLIF
-493 DEIDVGIGG
+493 DEINVGIGG

-541 KGIVNG
+541 KDVVNG
-547 RTLTNVVELD
+547 RTLTRVVELD

-578 RKHAKELIKSVAVDG
+578 RKHAKELIKSAAVEG